1 MGVRREDILVEVGL
15 SERMTFELRS
25 EIETKDR
32 WVEEGR
38 ASLEAGKGLEM

>member
-1 MGVRREDILVEVGL
+1 MGL

-32 WVEEGR
+32 WVEEGQ
-38 ASLEAGKGLEM
+38 ASSEAGKGLEM